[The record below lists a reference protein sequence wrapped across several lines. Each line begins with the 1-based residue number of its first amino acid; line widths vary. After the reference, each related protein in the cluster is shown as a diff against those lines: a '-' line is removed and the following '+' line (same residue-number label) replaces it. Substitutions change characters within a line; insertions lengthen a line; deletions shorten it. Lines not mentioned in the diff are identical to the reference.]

1 MLFTSI
7 LVTLLPLLASATAA
21 PLQSRAG
28 GPAYIPIPDNCTIIN
43 PLPHASKHYGNGT
56 VNGYQP
62 SQNLLKSQIYST
74 YLSEPDYETLG
85 DRWEGCLEQ
94 CNGFAGC
101 KTALLAY
108 NVPTPKGYYYTAGG
122 VPSVACLFF
131 NRTATPNDFVA
142 ATKGQYVNETAA
154 NIYCPS

>member
-1 MLFTSI
+1 MLLTSI
-7 LVTLLPLLASATAA
+7 LTTLLPLLATAA
-21 PLQSRAG
+21 PLQPRAG
-28 GPAYIPIPDNCTIIN
+28 GPAYTPIPDNCTIIN

-62 SQNLLKSQIYST
+62 SQNLLKSQVYST

-101 KTALLAY
+101 KSALLAY

-142 ATKGQYVNETAA
+142 ATKDQYVNETAA
-154 NIYCPS
+154 NLSLIHI